1 MIDQNNTD
9 IQYLQFFFIGT
20 TIYVALHHNHHHMTD
35 HHKNNGNYSD
45 LNEIRDEVRA
55 AFDRYMQVYFTERDV
70 DKTFAMF
77 DEEMTT

>member
-1 MIDQNNTD
+1 
-9 IQYLQFFFIGT
+9 
-20 TIYVALHHNHHHMTD
+20 MTD